1 MTDELIGKQFGGYE
15 IIEVLGRGGMATVYK
30 AHQHSMNRIV
40 ALKVLPRQFLNDDT
54 YMQRF
59 EREVQIVSQ
68 LEHRSIVPVH
78 DYGEQDG
85 QPYIVMRYM
94 AGGSVD
100 ALIRRGPLPMEKI
113 LEILDQIAPA
123 LNYAHSK
130 QVLHRDLKPSN
141 VLMDETGG
149 AFLTDFG
156 IARILGESASGTITT
171 QGVVGTPAYMSPE
184 QAQGKPLDGRSDLYS
199 LGVMLFEM
207 ATGRQPF
214 EGDTPYS
221 IAVQQVTAPPPMPR
235 SINMNLTV
243 PVETVILTAM
253 NKDREKRYADAVT
266 LVEAVRRA
274 VNPPA
279 QGLHDTQPGMARPEY
294 APPPPEAPIEAQ
306 IPAPPVSSY
315 ASIPPA
321 PSSPQQTGPDF
332 TGSHSVGLPSAVR
345 LGRVRRREGRGNWMM
360 SALIGSGIGCAVL
373 LLLILVGV
381 LIVSQIAQQDRDVGL
396 TATAGASTNQPG
408 TLTAVAS
415 ANPLLGSVP
424 ILEGIEG
431 QGTVVASQ
439 VTGTPTSTPTPVEDG
454 FIDVGVRE
462 PTQSPPVEAD
472 ARGVIVYA
480 SERDGNTD
488 LYLRDLTTQDETRL
502 TTSPAVDTQPAI
514 SPDGEW
520 VAFASDRD
528 GDFEIYVI
536 SIDGVVLSR
545 ITENSVTDRA
555 PTWTSDGEWIAFS
568 SDVRGDGSHDLY
580 RARSDGTELTML
592 YSSPL
597 RSTDPHFTT
606 DDRFLLFTS
615 GQQNQPSTWEI
626 RRLDMISGAI
636 VTLTNNRV
644 KDWSP
649 VFTGDGGVLYLTEGN
664 GYASIALI
672 TGAGAI
678 RPIYDGVGYESGAVL
693 SPDGRFVVF
702 ASDVTGRDEL
712 YLLSLSG
719 DAQPAPLTL
728 EGGLFPDWWSPNT

>member
-100 ALIRRGPLPMEKI
+100 ALIKRGALPMEQI

-130 QVLHRDLKPSN
+130 NVLHRDLKPSN

-149 AFLTDFG
+149 AYLTDFG
-156 IARILGESASGTITT
+156 IARILGEAAAGTITT

-235 SINMNLTV
+235 SINANLSV

-253 NKDREKRYADAVT
+253 NKDREKRYPDAVA

-274 VNPPA
+274 VNPPV
-279 QGLHDTQPGMARPEY
+279 QGLHDTQPGMARPDFI
-294 APPPPEAPIEAQ
+294 PPPEPAPEPQ
-306 IPAPPVSSY
+306 IPAPPSTGFVP
-315 ASIPPA
+315 IPPA
-321 PSSPQQTGPDF
+321 PAVQPAPDY
-332 TGSHSVGLPSAVR
+332 TGSRSAVLPR
-345 LGRVRRREGRGNWMM
+345 VGSGRVSKVSRAGWLT

-373 LLLILVGV
+373 ILLVLVGV
-381 LIVSQIAQQDRDVGL
+381 LIVSQLAQQDREVVQ
-396 TATAGASTNQPG
+396 TATAGAATNQPA
-408 TLTAVAS
+408 TLTAA
-415 ANPLLGSVP
+415 ATLDPLLGLVP
-424 ILEGIEG
+424 TLDGSSAI
-431 QGTVVASQ
+431 S
-439 VTGTPTSTPTPVEDG
+439 TSTPERVISTRG
-454 FIDVGVRE
+454 ATFTDVGVRE
-462 PTQSPPVEAD
+462 PTPAPQTGI
-472 ARGVIVYA
+472 ARGIIVYA
-480 SERDGNTD
+480 AERDGNTD
-488 LYLRDLTTQDETRL
+488 LFLRNLDTQEEVRL

-514 SPDGEW
+514 SPDGQW
-520 VAFASDRD
+520 IAFASDRD
-528 GDFEIYVI
+528 GDFDIYVI
-536 SIDGVVLSR
+536 SIDGAVLRR
-545 ITENSVTDRA
+545 ITDNGVTDRA
-555 PTWTSDGEWIAFS
+555 PTWSMDGEWIAFS
-568 SDVRGDGSHDLY
+568 SDVRGDGNHDLY
-580 RARSDGTELTML
+580 RARADGSELTL
-592 YSSPL
+592 LHSSPQ
-597 RSTDPHFTT
+597 RSTDPNFTR

-615 GQQNQPSTWEI
+615 GEQGEPATWEI
-626 RRLDMISGAI
+626 RRLDMLTGAV

-644 KDWSP
+644 RDWSP
-649 VFTGDGGVLYLTEGN
+649 VFTDDGGVLYLTEGV
-664 GYASIALI
+664 GYASIAQI
-672 TGAGAI
+672 TSAGAI
-678 RPIYDGVGYESGAVL
+678 RPIFDGAGYESGAIA
-693 SPDGRFVVF
+693 SPDGQYVVF
-702 ASDVTGRDEL
+702 ASDISGRDEL
-712 YLLSLSG
+712 YLLSLNTPEG
-719 DAQPAPLTL
+719 TPVPLTTQ
-728 EGGLFPDWWSPNT
+728 GGLFPSWWSAD